1 MSLTAFFNGKRK
13 TENEKLLYCIS
24 FSTFRFPLSTFM
36 NLSYGEL
43 LKGNRNF
50 RNLLWG
56 QFVSEM
62 GNWFNFIAGLGL
74 VRVVSEA
81 SPVAAGILFAC
92 RILPFAVFSPIA
104 GTFVDRFSRRQ
115 VMIWSDLSRVFVA
128 LAFLLVSGADDLWIA
143 YVAMA
148 SLSAFGAFFEG
159 AKNAA
164 TPNLT
169 GKDGLLAGTALMFS
183 TRFLLMAVGS
193 ALGGF
198 AAYYFGY
205 KVAFLINAASFA
217 ISAFSVWLIPEE
229 ATREQVGTAYGS
241 GRLNADNS
249 DVLNESEITD
259 FDLKPSATA
268 DGSDIFPTAP
278 LTAAGGFT
286 TTNNLETPKR
296 ASFFTELKE
305 GFHYTTKNH
314 FALTILLMNIIWATG
329 GGAINVIFER
339 MGGVYFAERQNW
351 NPDLAV
357 ALLWTAGGLG
367 LFVGMFVAHR
377 TEEILEKRKWHSPFI
392 GWSLILHGVLFAIGG
407 YMPML
412 WLFLIFVFVSR
423 AIVGVEYAV
432 QETLFQRSLPD
443 YIRGRIST
451 LDRGAEMLIFGLS
464 SYFSSELMLYISPQ
478 MLTVISGILSA
489 LAGVVWFLRNRND
502 KNKSFR

>member
-1 MSLTAFFNGKRK
+1 
-13 TENEKLLYCIS
+13 
-24 FSTFRFPLSTFM
+24 M
-36 NLSYGEL
+36 NLTYSQL
-43 LKGNRNF
+43 LRGNRNF

-74 VRVVSEA
+74 VRLVSDA
-81 SPVAAGILFAC
+81 SPTAAGILFAC

-128 LAFLLVSGADDLWIA
+128 LAFLLVSSAENLWIA
-143 YVAMA
+143 YLAMA
-148 SLSAFGAFFEG
+148 SLSIFGAFFEG

-198 AAYYFGY
+198 AAAYFGY
-205 KVAFLINAASFA
+205 KIAFIINAISFG

-229 ATREQVGTAYGS
+229 ATRQQFREKES
-241 GRLNADNS
+241 GETVMTS
-249 DVLNESEITD
+249 PV
-259 FDLKPSATA
+259 
-268 DGSDIFPTAP
+268 
-278 LTAAGGFT
+278 TAAGGFT
-286 TTNNLETPKR
+286 PTEFPEKPKR
-296 ASFFTELKE
+296 ESFFTELKE
-305 GFHYTTKNH
+305 GFHYTTKNR

-339 MGGVYFAERQNW
+339 MGGVVFSARENL
-351 NPDLAV
+351 NPDLTV
-357 ALLWTAGGLG
+357 AFLWTAGGFG
-367 LFVGMFVAHR
+367 LFFGMMIAHR
-377 TEEILEKRKWHSPFI
+377 TEAILERRNARSSFI
-392 GWSLILHGVLFAIGG
+392 GWSLILHGVLFAIGA
-407 YMPML
+407 YMPFL
-412 WLFLIFVFVSR
+412 WLFMIFVFISR

-451 LDRGAEMLIFGLS
+451 LDRGAEMLVFGFS
-464 SYFSSELMLYISPQ
+464 SYFSSELMYYISPQ
-478 MLTVISGILSA
+478 TLTVISGILSA
-489 LAGVVWFLRNRND
+489 FAGVVWFMRNRRERSGNFGSAEIL
-502 KNKSFR
+502 NKI